1 MNLRIAFTQL
11 RRLLDLIGVALQP
24 LCGLAVRL
32 YLFRVFFLS
41 GLTKLRSWDSTL
53 YLFSNEYHV
62 PLLPPPVA
70 AVMGAGGELTFPI
83 MLVLGWQS
91 RFAAAGL
98 FVVNLVA
105 VLSYP
110 DLEPVM
116 IKDHILWAV
125 LIAYLFVHGTG
136 RWALDASVSL
146 VPGKKIVERS
156 RN

>member
-1 MNLRIAFTQL
+1 MRRIGSLF
-11 RRLLDLIGVALQP
+11 RRLDDIAIALQP
-24 LCGLAVRL
+24 LFALAIRL

-62 PLLPPPVA
+62 PVLPPALA
-70 AVMGAGGELTFPI
+70 AVMGAGGELIFPV
-83 MLVLGWQS
+83 VLLLGFQS

-110 DLEPVM
+110 GLEPVM
-116 IKDHILWAV
+116 IKDHVLWAF
-125 LIAYLFVHGTG
+125 LIAYLFFHGVG
-136 RWALDASVSL
+136 RWSL
-146 VPGKKIVERS
+146 QGFLCRGRIAGVRE
-156 RN
+156 NHA

>member
-1 MNLRIAFTQL
+1 MNTI
-11 RRLLDLIGVALQP
+11 RRLLGLLDTAATASQP
-24 LCGLAVRL
+24 LVALAVRL

-62 PLLPPPVA
+62 PVLPPAVA
-70 AVMGAGGELTFPI
+70 AVMGAGGELLFP
-83 MLVLGWQS
+83 LLLLAGWQG

-116 IKDHILWAV
+116 VKDHVLWAV
-125 LIAYLFVHGTG
+125 LIAYLFAHGVG
-136 RWALDASVSL
+136 RWSVE
-146 VPGKKIVERS
+146 GFFRS
-156 RN
+156 RAEMDLERKTA

>member
-1 MNLRIAFTQL
+1 MNTI
-11 RRLLDLIGVALQP
+11 RRLLGLLDTAATASQP
-24 LCGLAVRL
+24 LVALAVRL

-62 PLLPPPVA
+62 PVLPPAVA
-70 AVMGAGGELTFPI
+70 AVMGAGGELLFP
-83 MLVLGWQS
+83 LLLLAGWQG

-116 IKDHILWAV
+116 VKDHVLWAV
-125 LIAYLFVHGTG
+125 LIAYLFAHGVG
-136 RWALDASVSL
+136 RWSVE
-146 VPGKKIVERS
+146 GYFRS
-156 RN
+156 RTEMGLERKTA

>member
-1 MNLRIAFTQL
+1 MKLISSLL
-11 RRLLDLIGVALQP
+11 RRLDDLAVMLQP
-24 LCGLAVRL
+24 LFALAIRL

-62 PLLPPPVA
+62 PVLPPAVA
-70 AVMGAGGELTFPI
+70 AVMGAGGELMFPV
-83 MLVLGWQS
+83 LLLLGWQG

-116 IKDHILWAV
+116 IKDHVLWAV
-125 LIAYLFVHGTG
+125 LIAYLFFHGVG
-136 RWALDASVSL
+136 RWSIQGFFKNS
-146 VPGKKIVERS
+146 KIAAAQR
-156 RN
+156 RQA

>member
-1 MNLRIAFTQL
+1 MKLISSLL
-11 RRLLDLIGVALQP
+11 RRLDDLAIALQP
-24 LCGLAVRL
+24 LFSLAVRF

-41 GLTKLRSWDSTL
+41 GLTKLRSWNSTL

-62 PLLPPPVA
+62 PVLPPPVA
-70 AVMGAGGELTFPI
+70 AVMGAGGELIFPI
-83 MLVLGWQS
+83 LLLLGWQG

-110 DLEPVM
+110 GLEPVM

-125 LIAYLFVHGTG
+125 LIAYLFFHGVG
-136 RWALDASVSL
+136 RWSMQGFFQPRKAASTR
-146 VPGKKIVERS
+146 PKQA
-156 RN
+156 

>member
-1 MNLRIAFTQL
+1 MKIVSSLL
-11 RRLLDLIGVALQP
+11 RRLDAVALALQP
-24 LCGLAVRL
+24 LFALVVRL

-62 PLLPPPVA
+62 PVLPPAVA
-70 AVMGAGGELTFPI
+70 AVMGAGGELIFPV
-83 MLVLGWQS
+83 LLLLGWQS

-98 FVVNLVA
+98 FFVNLVA

-110 DLEPVM
+110 GLEPVM

-125 LIAYLFVHGTG
+125 LIAYLFFHGVG
-136 RWALDASVSL
+136 RWSL
-146 VPGKKIVERS
+146 QGILQRPKLAGVQSGHA
-156 RN
+156 

>member
-1 MNLRIAFTQL
+1 MKLISSLL
-11 RRLLDLIGVALQP
+11 RRLDDLAESLQP
-24 LCGLAVRL
+24 LFALAVRL

-62 PLLPPPVA
+62 PVLPPAVA
-70 AVMGAGGELTFPI
+70 AVMGAGGELMFPV
-83 MLVLGWQS
+83 LLLLGWQG

-110 DLEPVM
+110 GLEPVM
-116 IKDHILWAV
+116 IKDHVLWAV
-125 LIAYLFVHGTG
+125 LIAYLFFHGVG
-136 RWALDASVSL
+136 RWSIQ
-146 VPGKKIVERS
+146 GFFQGEKIGAAPR
-156 RN
+156 RQA

>member
-1 MNLRIAFTQL
+1 MKRLSSLFHRLDDIA
-11 RRLLDLIGVALQP
+11 VALQP
-24 LCGLAVRL
+24 LFALAIRL

-62 PLLPPPVA
+62 PVLPPAVA
-70 AVMGAGGELTFPI
+70 AVMGAGGELIFPVLL
-83 MLVLGWQS
+83 LVGLQP

-98 FVVNLVA
+98 FIVNLVA

-110 DLEPVM
+110 GLEPVM

-125 LIAYLFVHGTG
+125 LIAYLFFHGAG
-136 RWALDASVSL
+136 RWSL
-146 VPGKKIVERS
+146 QAFLRRGKVMGGVQQHRA
-156 RN
+156 

>member
-1 MNLRIAFTQL
+1 MKLISSLL
-11 RRLLDLIGVALQP
+11 RRLDDLAVSLQP
-24 LCGLAVRL
+24 LFALAVRL

-62 PLLPPPVA
+62 PVLPPAVA
-70 AVMGAGGELTFPI
+70 AVMGAGGELMFPV
-83 MLVLGWQS
+83 LLLLGWQG

-110 DLEPVM
+110 GLEPVM
-116 IKDHILWAV
+116 IKDHVLWAV
-125 LIAYLFVHGTG
+125 LIAYLFFHGVG
-136 RWALDASVSL
+136 RWSIQ
-146 VPGKKIVERS
+146 GFFQGEKIGAAPR
-156 RN
+156 RQA

>member
-1 MNLRIAFTQL
+1 MKLISSLL
-11 RRLLDLIGVALQP
+11 RRVDNLAIALQP
-24 LCGLAVRL
+24 LFALAIRL

-62 PLLPPPVA
+62 PVLPPAVA
-70 AVMGAGGELTFPI
+70 AVMGAGGELMFPI
-83 MLVLGWQS
+83 LLLLGWQG

-110 DLEPVM
+110 GLEPVM
-116 IKDHILWAV
+116 IKGHVLWAV
-125 LIAYLFVHGTG
+125 LIAYLFFHGVG
-136 RWALDASVSL
+136 RWSVQ
-146 VPGKKIVERS
+146 GFFQGGEFAAAQRKQA
-156 RN
+156 

>member
-1 MNLRIAFTQL
+1 MNTI
-11 RRLLDLIGVALQP
+11 RRLLGLLDTAATASQP
-24 LCGLAVRL
+24 LVALAVRL

-62 PLLPPPVA
+62 PVLPPAVA
-70 AVMGAGGELTFPI
+70 AVMGAGGELLFP
-83 MLVLGWQS
+83 VLLLAGWQG

-110 DLEPVM
+110 DLEPIMV
-116 IKDHILWAV
+116 KDHVLWAV
-125 LIAYLFVHGTG
+125 LNTREFMFN
-136 RWALDASVSL
+136 R
-146 VPGKKIVERS
+146 
-156 RN
+156 

>member
-1 MNLRIAFTQL
+1 MNTI
-11 RRLLDLIGVALQP
+11 RRLLGLLDTAATASQP
-24 LCGLAVRL
+24 LVALAVRL

-62 PLLPPPVA
+62 PVLPPAVA
-70 AVMGAGGELTFPI
+70 AVMGAGGELLFP
-83 MLVLGWQS
+83 VLLLAGWQG

-116 IKDHILWAV
+116 IKDHVLWAV
-125 LIAYLFVHGTG
+125 LIAYLFAHGVG
-136 RWALDASVSL
+136 RWSVQGFFSSRKDMGL
-146 VPGKKIVERS
+146 ERKTA
-156 RN
+156 

>member
-1 MNLRIAFTQL
+1 MKIVSNLL
-11 RRLLDLIGVALQP
+11 RRLDDVAIALQP
-24 LCGLAVRL
+24 LFTLVVRL
-32 YLFRVFFLS
+32 YVFRVFFLS

-62 PLLPPPVA
+62 PVLPPAVA
-70 AVMGAGGELTFPI
+70 AVMGAGGELIFP
-83 MLVLGWQS
+83 VLLLFGWQG

-110 DLEPVM
+110 GLEPVM

-125 LIAYLFVHGTG
+125 LIAYLFFHGVG
-136 RWALDASVSL
+136 RWSL
-146 VPGKKIVERS
+146 QARLRRS
-156 RN
+156 RMPEVQEGHA

>member
-1 MNLRIAFTQL
+1 MKLISSLL
-11 RRLLDLIGVALQP
+11 RRLDDLAVALQP
-24 LCGLAVRL
+24 LFALAIRL

-62 PLLPPPVA
+62 PVLPPAVA
-70 AVMGAGGELTFPI
+70 AVMGAGGELIFPV
-83 MLVLGWQS
+83 LLLLGWQG

-110 DLEPVM
+110 GLEPVM
-116 IKDHILWAV
+116 IKGHVLWAV
-125 LIAYLFVHGTG
+125 LIAYLFFHGVG
-136 RWALDASVSL
+136 RWSIQGFFNG
-146 VPGKKIVERS
+146 GKIAAAQRQQA
-156 RN
+156 

>member
-1 MNLRIAFTQL
+1 MKLISSLL
-11 RRLLDLIGVALQP
+11 RRLDTLAIVLQP
-24 LCGLAVRL
+24 LFALAIRL

-62 PLLPPPVA
+62 PVLPPAVA
-70 AVMGAGGELTFPI
+70 AVMGAGGELMFPV
-83 MLVLGWQS
+83 LLLLGWQG

-110 DLEPVM
+110 GLEPVM
-116 IKDHILWAV
+116 IKDHVLWAV
-125 LIAYLFVHGTG
+125 LIAYLFFHGVG
-136 RWALDASVSL
+136 RWSVQGFFQG
-146 VPGKKIVERS
+146 GKFGAAQQKQA
-156 RN
+156 

>member
-1 MNLRIAFTQL
+1 MKIVSKLL
-11 RRLLDLIGVALQP
+11 GRLDEVAVALQP
-24 LCGLAVRL
+24 LFALAARL

-62 PLLPPPVA
+62 PVLPPAVA
-70 AVMGAGGELTFPI
+70 AVMGAGGELFFPV
-83 MLVLGWQS
+83 LLLLGWQG

-110 DLEPVM
+110 GLEPVM

-125 LIAYLFVHGTG
+125 LIAYLFFHGVG
-136 RWALDASVSL
+136 RWSLQGIVRRPSVS
-146 VPGKKIVERS
+146 GIER
-156 RN
+156 RHA

>member
-1 MNLRIAFTQL
+1 MKLISGLL
-11 RRLLDLIGVALQP
+11 RRLDNLAIALQP
-24 LCGLAVRL
+24 LFSLVIRL

-62 PLLPPPVA
+62 PVLSPAVA
-70 AVMGAGGELTFPI
+70 AVMGAGGELMFP
-83 MLVLGWQS
+83 VLLLFGWQG

-110 DLEPVM
+110 GLEPVM
-116 IKDHILWAV
+116 IKDHVLWAV
-125 LIAYLFVHGTG
+125 LIAYLFFHGVG
-136 RWALDASVSL
+136 RWSVQGL
-146 VPGKKIVERS
+146 FQGGKFAAAQRKQA
-156 RN
+156 

>member
-1 MNLRIAFTQL
+1 MKIVSKLL
-11 RRLLDLIGVALQP
+11 GRLDEVAVALQP
-24 LCGLAVRL
+24 LFALAVRL

-62 PLLPPPVA
+62 PVLPPAVA
-70 AVMGAGGELTFPI
+70 AVMGAGGELFFPI
-83 MLVLGWQS
+83 LLLLGWQG

-110 DLEPVM
+110 GLEPVM

-125 LIAYLFVHGTG
+125 LIAYLFFHGVG
-136 RWALDASVSL
+136 RWSLQGIVRRPNVS
-146 VPGKKIVERS
+146 GIER
-156 RN
+156 RHA

>member
-1 MNLRIAFTQL
+1 MKLISSLL
-11 RRLLDLIGVALQP
+11 RRLDSLAIALQP
-24 LCGLAVRL
+24 LFALAIRF

-62 PLLPPPVA
+62 PVLPPAVA
-70 AVMGAGGELTFPI
+70 AVMGAGGELIFPI
-83 MLVLGWQS
+83 LLLLGWQG

-110 DLEPVM
+110 GLEPVM
-116 IKDHILWAV
+116 VKDHVLWAL
-125 LIAYLFVHGTG
+125 LIAYLFFHGVG
-136 RWALDASVSL
+136 RWSMQGFFHPAQTAS
-146 VPGKKIVERS
+146 GQQTQA
-156 RN
+156 

>member
-1 MNLRIAFTQL
+1 MKFVCNPF
-11 RRLLDLIGVALQP
+11 RRLDTTAVALQP
-24 LCGLAVRL
+24 LFALAIRL
-32 YLFRVFFLS
+32 YVFRVFFLS

-62 PLLPPPVA
+62 PILPPAVA
-70 AVMGAGGELTFPI
+70 AVMGAGGELLFPVF
-83 MLVLGWQS
+83 LLLGWQG

-110 DLEPVM
+110 GLEPVM

-125 LIAYLFVHGTG
+125 LIAYLFFHGTG
-136 RWALDASVSL
+136 RWSL
-146 VPGKKIVERS
+146 STILQRPSMGSAQGRHA
-156 RN
+156 

>member
-1 MNLRIAFTQL
+1 MNTI
-11 RRLLDLIGVALQP
+11 RRLLGLLDTAATASQP
-24 LCGLAVRL
+24 LVALAVRL

-62 PLLPPPVA
+62 PVLPPAVA
-70 AVMGAGGELTFPI
+70 AVMGAGGELLFP
-83 MLVLGWQS
+83 LLLLAGWQG

-116 IKDHILWAV
+116 VKDHVLWAV
-125 LIAYLFVHGTG
+125 LIAYLFAHGVG
-136 RWALDASVSL
+136 RWSME
-146 VPGKKIVERS
+146 GYFRS
-156 RN
+156 RTEMGLERKTA

>member
-1 MNLRIAFTQL
+1 MKLISSLL
-11 RRLLDLIGVALQP
+11 RRLDDLAVSLQP
-24 LCGLAVRL
+24 LFALAVRL

-62 PLLPPPVA
+62 PVLPPAVA
-70 AVMGAGGELTFPI
+70 AVMGAGGELMFPV
-83 MLVLGWQS
+83 LLLLGWQG

-110 DLEPVM
+110 GLEPVM
-116 IKDHILWAV
+116 IKDHVLWAV
-125 LIAYLFVHGTG
+125 LIAYLFFHGVG
-136 RWALDASVSL
+136 RWSIQGFFQGGKIGAAS
-146 VPGKKIVERS
+146 R
-156 RN
+156 RQA

>member
-1 MNLRIAFTQL
+1 MKIVS
-11 RRLLDLIGVALQP
+11 RLLGRLDEAAVALQP
-24 LCGLAVRL
+24 LFALAVRL

-62 PLLPPPVA
+62 PVLPPGVA
-70 AVMGAGGELTFPI
+70 AVMGAGGELIFPV
-83 MLVLGWQS
+83 LLLLGWQG

-110 DLEPVM
+110 GLEPVM
-116 IKDHILWAV
+116 IKDHVLWAV
-125 LIAYLFVHGTG
+125 LIAYLFFHGVG
-136 RWALDASVSL
+136 RWSL
-146 VPGKKIVERS
+146 QNLFHRTKMPGIQGGHA
-156 RN
+156 

>member
-1 MNLRIAFTQL
+1 MKKICSLF
-11 RRLLDLIGVALQP
+11 RRLDDVAITLQP
-24 LCGLAVRL
+24 LFALAIRL

-62 PLLPPPVA
+62 PVLPPAVA
-70 AVMGAGGELTFPI
+70 AVMGAGGELIFP
-83 MLVLGWQS
+83 VLLLLGFQA

-110 DLEPVM
+110 GLEPVM
-116 IKDHILWAV
+116 IKDHVLWAV
-125 LIAYLFVHGTG
+125 LIAYLFFHGVG
-136 RWALDASVSL
+136 RWSL
-146 VPGKKIVERS
+146 QGFLHRGRIAGVRG
-156 RN
+156 NHA